1 MAGLGIWLW
10 SNPRSFGTGT
20 CAIDQLSTVILGQ
33 SVPLGS
39 RQLRS
44 GSITMYSLFLAPGFN
59 LILPMGLFL
68 TLFLSYQAF
77 HKHGDRKTPSIV
89 PTVFGLALLF
99 VINVIFLVDIELT
112 LRRNRLLVSS
122 GESVWTF
129 GQILAMLLLVLPLRD
144 LVETF
149 LSRHEKR
156 RIRDLTGFLQKD
168 IRENATA
175 ERILDLVEKGADVN
189 TVVEGM

>member
-10 SNPRSFGTGT
+10 SNPRSFGNGT
-20 CAIDQLSTVILGQ
+20 CVINQISTVILGQ

-39 RQLRS
+39 RQL
-44 GSITMYSLFLAPGFN
+44 GSWSIAIYSLFLAPGFN
-59 LILPMGLFL
+59 LILPIGLFL
-68 TLFLSYQAF
+68 GLFLGYQAL
-77 HKHGDRKTPSIV
+77 HKQGDRKTPSIV
-89 PTVFGLALLF
+89 PTVIGLTLLF

-122 GESVWTF
+122 DESVWTF

-149 LSRHEKR
+149 LSRHETR
-156 RIRDLTGFLQKD
+156 RIRYLTGFLQKD

-175 ERILDLVEKGADVN
+175 ERILDLVENGADVN